1 MGVEEWWDK
10 WNVCGGI
17 AWSEE
22 WKVSSEREWV
32 DQTDVMCWE
41 FSI

>member
-22 WKVSSEREWV
+22 WKVPSERDCLERGV
-32 DQTDVMCWE
+32 E
-41 FSI
+41 GAL

>member
-22 WKVSSEREWV
+22 RKVPSEREWDCLERGV
-32 DQTDVMCWE
+32 E
-41 FSI
+41 GAL